1 MNDIYIIVILSLLAS
16 GMFSGME
23 IAFLSTNRL
32 QLELDLKKSKF
43 SAKIINK
50 FFKNQSQF
58 IGCLLLG
65 NNIANVIYGI
75 SIARILE
82 PFIADVLP
90 ESITNDFV
98 ILLCQ
103 TLLSTLLV
111 LITGEF
117 LPKIIFGINPNKS
130 MQIFS
135 VPAMMLF
142 IVLYPVILIFI
153 SISELVIKYI
163 LRVDIP
169 HEEYKLNTVDLND
182 YIKEY
187 ANPDEVNEDIQ
198 QGIELFQNA
207 IDFHNVKLRECMVPR
222 TEIQAI
228 DIEDGIA
235 EVKAVFEETKHSKL
249 LVFENNIDNIIGY
262 IHINDVLTK
271 VTNLRQ
277 KLRPIEFYPETYSAQ
292 ELLKKLSKKRQSIAV
307 VVDEFGGTSGIIT
320 IEDLIEEIFGE
331 IEDEFDVE
339 DTVEKTINTDDHIF
353 SARLEIDYL
362 NKNYKFNFPESDD
375 YETLAGYIIH
385 YHESIPQTGEEIIIG
400 NYIFKIIKA
409 SDTKLEEVEIKN
421 NQ

>member
-1 MNDIYIIVILSLLAS
+1 MNDIYIVIISLMCSA
-16 GMFSGME
+16 MFSGME

-32 QLELDLKKSKF
+32 QLELDFKKNKF

-50 FFKNQSQF
+50 FFRNQSQF
-58 IGCLLLG
+58 IGCLLLC
-65 NNIANVIYGI
+65 NNIANVVYGI
-75 SIARILE
+75 AIARILE
-82 PFIADVLP
+82 PIIANILPDV
-90 ESITNDFV
+90 INNDFV
-98 ILLCQ
+98 VLLCQ
-103 TLLSTLLV
+103 TLLSTLLI

-130 MQIFS
+130 MRIFA
-135 VPAMMLF
+135 VPAMTLF
-142 IVLYPVILIFI
+142 IILYPIILIFI

-169 HEEYKLNTVDLND
+169 HEDYKLNTVDLND

-187 ANPDEVNEDIQ
+187 ANPEDEDEDIQ

-207 IDFHNVKLRECMVPR
+207 IEFHNVKLRECMVPR

-228 DIEDGIA
+228 DIEDKIE

-271 VTNLRQ
+271 TKDLRS
-277 KLRPIEFYPETYSAQ
+277 KVRPIEFYPETYSAQ
-292 ELLKKLSKKRQSIAV
+292 ELLKRLSKKRQSIAV
-307 VVDEFGGTSGIIT
+307 VVDEFGGTSGIIS

-339 DTVEKTINTDDHIF
+339 ENVEQTINANDHIF

-385 YHESIPQTGEEIIIG
+385 YHESIPEIGEEITIG

-409 SDTKLEEVEIKN
+409 TDTKLEEVEIKN

>member
-1 MNDIYIIVILSLLAS
+1 MAS
-16 GMFSGME
+16 AMFSGME

-32 QLELDLKKSKF
+32 QLELDLKKNKF

-58 IGCLLLG
+58 IGCLLLV

-75 SIARILE
+75 AIARILE
-82 PFIADVLP
+82 PFIINILPDV
-90 ESITNDFV
+90 IVNDFV
-98 ILLCQ
+98 VLLCQ

-130 MQIFS
+130 MRIFS
-135 VPAMMLF
+135 VPAMILF
-142 IVLYPVILIFI
+142 ILLYPVILIFI

-163 LRVDIP
+163 LGVDIP

-187 ANPDEVNEDIQ
+187 ANPDEDNEDIQ

-228 DIEDGIA
+228 DIDDTIA
-235 EVKAVFEETKHSKL
+235 EVKAIFEETKHSKL

-292 ELLKKLSKKRQSIAV
+292 ELLKKLSKKHQSIAV

-339 DTVEKTINTDDHIF
+339 DTVEKTINPDDHIF

-385 YHESIPQTGEEIIIG
+385 YHESIPQTGEEITIG

-409 SDTKLEEVEIKN
+409 SDTRLEEVEIKN

>member
-1 MNDIYIIVILSLLAS
+1 MDDIYIVILSLMAS
-16 GMFSGME
+16 AIFSGME

-32 QLELDLKKSKF
+32 QLELDLKKNKF

-50 FFKNQSQF
+50 FFRNQSQF
-58 IGCLLLG
+58 IGCLLLC

-75 SIARILE
+75 AIARILE
-82 PFIADVLP
+82 PWVIDILP
-90 ESITNDFV
+90 EVIVNDFTV
-98 ILLCQ
+98 LLCQ
-103 TLLSTLLV
+103 TILSTLLV

-130 MQIFS
+130 MRIFAI
-135 VPAMMLF
+135 PAITLF
-142 IVLYPVILIFI
+142 IALYPIILIFI

-169 HEEYKLNTVDLND
+169 HEDYKLNTIDLND

-187 ANPDEVNEDIQ
+187 ANPDDENEDIQ

-207 IDFHNVKLRECMVPR
+207 IEFHNVKLRECMVPR
-222 TEIQAI
+222 TEIQAV
-228 DIEDGIA
+228 DIEDDIK
-235 EVKAVFEETKHSKL
+235 EVKRVFEDTKHSKL
-249 LVFENNIDNIIGY
+249 LVYENNIDNIIGY

-271 VTNLRQ
+271 TTDIRLKV
-277 KLRPIEFYPETYSAQ
+277 RPIDFYPETYSAQ

-307 VVDEFGGTSGIIT
+307 VVDEFGGTSGIIS

-331 IEDEFDVE
+331 IEDEFDE
-339 DTVEKTINTDDHIF
+339 EETMEKTINADDHIF

-362 NKNYKFNFPESDD
+362 NKNYKYNFPESDD

-385 YHESIPQTGEEIIIG
+385 YHESIPEMGEEIAIG

-409 SDTKLEEVEIKN
+409 TDTKLEEVEIKN

>member
-1 MNDIYIIVILSLLAS
+1 MNDIYIVILSLMAS
-16 GMFSGME
+16 AMFSGME

-58 IGCLLLG
+58 IGCLLLC

-75 SIARILE
+75 AIARILE
-82 PFIADVLP
+82 PLITNILP
-90 ESITNDFV
+90 EPLTNDFI

-103 TLLSTLLV
+103 TILSTLLV

-117 LPKIIFGINPNKS
+117 LPKIIFGINPNNS
-130 MQIFS
+130 MRIFS
-135 VPAMMLF
+135 VPAMILF

-153 SISELVIKYI
+153 SISELIIKYI

-187 ANPDEVNEDIQ
+187 ANPDEENEDIQ

-228 DIEDGIA
+228 DIENTIKD
-235 EVKAVFEETKHSKL
+235 VKAVFEETKHSKL
-249 LVFENNIDNIIGY
+249 LVYENNIDNIIGY

-271 VTNLRQ
+271 TTNLRQ

-292 ELLKKLSKKRQSIAV
+292 ELFKRLSKKHQSIAV
-307 VVDEFGGTSGIIT
+307 VVDEFGGTSGIIS

-339 DTVEKTINTDDHIF
+339 DTIEKTINADDHIF
-353 SARLEIDYL
+353 SARIEIDYL
-362 NKNYKFNFPESDD
+362 NKNYKYNFPESDD

-385 YHESIPQTGEEIIIG
+385 YHESIPQTGEEITIG

>member
-1 MNDIYIIVILSLLAS
+1 MNDIYIVILSLLAS
-16 GMFSGME
+16 AMFSGME

-82 PFIADVLP
+82 PFIVDVLP
-90 ESITNDFV
+90 EAITNDFV

-111 LITGEF
+111 LVTGEF
-117 LPKIIFGINPNKS
+117 LPKIIFGIDPNKS

-135 VPAMMLF
+135 VPAMILF

-187 ANPDEVNEDIQ
+187 ANPDEANEDIQ

-235 EVKAVFEETKHSKL
+235 EVKSVFEETKHSKL

-271 VTNLRQ
+271 VTDLRQ

-292 ELLKKLSKKRQSIAV
+292 ELLKRLSKKRQSIAV

-331 IEDEFDVE
+331 IEDELDVE
-339 DTVEKTINTDDHIF
+339 DTVEKTINPDDHIF

-385 YHESIPQTGEEIIIG
+385 YHESIPQTGEEITIG

-409 SDTKLEEVEIKN
+409 SDTRLEEVEIKN

>member
-1 MNDIYIIVILSLLAS
+1 MNDIYIVIISLMCSA
-16 GMFSGME
+16 MFSGTE

-32 QLELDLKKSKF
+32 QLELDFKKNKF

-58 IGCLLLG
+58 IGCLLLC
-65 NNIANVIYGI
+65 NNIANVVYGI
-75 SIARILE
+75 AIARILE
-82 PFIADVLP
+82 PIIADILP
-90 ESITNDFV
+90 EVINNDFM

-103 TLLSTLLV
+103 TLISTLLV

-130 MQIFS
+130 MRVFAI
-135 VPAMMLF
+135 PAMILF
-142 IVLYPVILIFI
+142 IILYPIILIFI
-153 SISELVIKYI
+153 SVSELVIKYI

-169 HEEYKLNTVDLND
+169 HEDYKLNTVDLND

-187 ANPDEVNEDIQ
+187 ANPEDEDEDIQ

-207 IDFHNVKLRECMVPR
+207 IEFHNVKLRECMVPR

-228 DIEDGIA
+228 DIEDNIE

-271 VTNLRQ
+271 VTDLRS
-277 KLRPIEFYPETYSAQ
+277 KVRPIEFYPETYSAQ
-292 ELLKKLSKKRQSIAV
+292 DLLKRLSKKRQSIAV
-307 VVDEFGGTSGIIT
+307 VVDEFGGTSGIISM
-320 IEDLIEEIFGE
+320 EDLIEEIFGE

-339 DTVEKTINTDDHIF
+339 ENIEQTINANDHIF

-385 YHESIPQTGEEIIIG
+385 YHESIPEIGEEITIG

-409 SDTKLEEVEIKN
+409 TDTKLEEVEIKN

>member
-1 MNDIYIIVILSLLAS
+1 MCSA
-16 GMFSGME
+16 MFSGME

-32 QLELDLKKSKF
+32 QLELDFKKNKF
-43 SAKIINK
+43 SAKIITK

-58 IGCLLLG
+58 IGCLLLC
-65 NNIANVIYGI
+65 NNIANVVYGI
-75 SIARILE
+75 AIARILE
-82 PFIADVLP
+82 PIIANILP
-90 ESITNDFV
+90 EVLNNDFV
-98 ILLCQ
+98 VLLCQ
-103 TLLSTLLV
+103 TLLSTLLI

-130 MQIFS
+130 MRIFA
-135 VPAMMLF
+135 VPAMILF
-142 IVLYPVILIFI
+142 IILYPIILIFI
-153 SISELVIKYI
+153 SVSELVIKYI

-169 HEEYKLNTVDLND
+169 HEDYKLNTVDLND

-187 ANPDEVNEDIQ
+187 ANPEDEDEDIQ

-207 IDFHNVKLRECMVPR
+207 IEFHNVKLRECMVPR

-228 DIEDGIA
+228 DIEDKIE
-235 EVKAVFEETKHSKL
+235 EVKATFEETKHSKL

-271 VTNLRQ
+271 TKDLRS
-277 KLRPIEFYPETYSAQ
+277 KVRPIEFYPETYSAQ
-292 ELLKKLSKKRQSIAV
+292 ELLKRLSKKRQSIAV
-307 VVDEFGGTSGIIT
+307 VVDEFGGTSGIIS

-339 DTVEKTINTDDHIF
+339 ENVEQTINANDHIF

-385 YHESIPQTGEEIIIG
+385 YHESIPEIGEEILIG

-409 SDTKLEEVEIKN
+409 TDTKLEEVEIKN

>member
-1 MNDIYIIVILSLLAS
+1 MCS

-32 QLELDLKKSKF
+32 QLELDFKKNKF
-43 SAKIINK
+43 SAKIITK

-58 IGCLLLG
+58 IGCLLLC
-65 NNIANVIYGI
+65 NNIANVVYGI
-75 SIARILE
+75 AIARILE
-82 PFIADVLP
+82 PIIADILP
-90 ESITNDFV
+90 DVINNDFV
-98 ILLCQ
+98 VLLCQ
-103 TLLSTLLV
+103 TILSTLLV

-130 MQIFS
+130 MRIFA
-135 VPAMMLF
+135 VPAMILF
-142 IVLYPVILIFI
+142 IILYPVILIFI
-153 SISELVIKYI
+153 SVSELVIKYI

-169 HEEYKLNTVDLND
+169 HEDYKLNTVDLND

-187 ANPDEVNEDIQ
+187 ANPEDEDEDIQ

-207 IDFHNVKLRECMVPR
+207 IEFHNVKLRECMVPR

-228 DIEDGIA
+228 DIEDKI
-235 EVKAVFEETKHSKL
+235 EDVKAVFEETKHSKL

-271 VTNLRQ
+271 TTDLRS
-277 KLRPIEFYPETYSAQ
+277 KVRPIEFYPETYSAQ
-292 ELLKKLSKKRQSIAV
+292 ELLKRLSKKRQSIAV
-307 VVDEFGGTSGIIT
+307 VVDEFGGTSGIIS

-339 DTVEKTINTDDHIF
+339 ENVEQTINANDHIL

-385 YHESIPQTGEEIIIG
+385 YHESIPEIGEEIIIG

-409 SDTKLEEVEIKN
+409 TDTKLEEVEIKN

>member
-1 MNDIYIIVILSLLAS
+1 MSDIYIVILSLMAS
-16 GMFSGME
+16 ALFSGME

-32 QLELDLKKSKF
+32 QLELDLKKAKF

-58 IGCLLLG
+58 IGCLLLC

-75 SIARILE
+75 AIARILE
-82 PFIADVLP
+82 PFCIRILP
-90 ESITNDFV
+90 EVMANDFV

-103 TLLSTLLV
+103 TIMSTLIVLV
-111 LITGEF
+111 TGEF
-117 LPKIIFGINPNKS
+117 LPKIIFGINPNKT
-130 MQIFS
+130 MQIFA
-135 VPAMMLF
+135 VPALILF
-142 IVLYPVILIFI
+142 ILLYPIILVFI
-153 SISELVIKYI
+153 SISELVIKYV
-163 LRVDIP
+163 LRIDIT
-169 HEEYKLNTVDLND
+169 HEDYKLNTVDLND

-187 ANPDEVNEDIQ
+187 ANPDDEDEDIQ

-207 IDFHNVKLRECMVPR
+207 IEFHSVKLRECMVPR

-228 DIEDGIA
+228 DIKDNIE
-235 EVKAVFEETKHSKL
+235 EVKNMFQETKHSKL
-249 LVFENNIDNIIGY
+249 LVYENNIDNIIGY
-262 IHINDVLTK
+262 IHINDVLTPTTDLSLK
-271 VTNLRQ
+271 V
-277 KLRPIEFYPETYSAQ
+277 RPIEFYPETYSAQ
-292 ELLKKLSKKRQSIAV
+292 DLLKKLSKKQQSIAV
-307 VVDEFGGTSGIIT
+307 VVDEFGGTSGIIS

-339 DTVEKTINTDDHIF
+339 DTVEKTINDDDHIF

-362 NKNYKFNFPESDD
+362 NKNYKYNFPESDD

-385 YHESIPQTGEEIIIG
+385 YHESIPKKDEEISIG
-400 NYIFKIIKA
+400 NYIFKIVKA

>member
-1 MNDIYIIVILSLLAS
+1 MAS
-16 GMFSGME
+16 AMFSGME

-32 QLELDLKKSKF
+32 QLELDLKKNKF
-43 SAKIINK
+43 SAKIIKK

-58 IGCLLLG
+58 IGCLLLV

-75 SIARILE
+75 AIARILE
-82 PFIADVLP
+82 PFIINILPDV
-90 ESITNDFV
+90 IVNDFV
-98 ILLCQ
+98 VLLCQ

-130 MQIFS
+130 MRIFS
-135 VPAMMLF
+135 VPAMILF
-142 IVLYPVILIFI
+142 ILLYPVILIFI

-163 LRVDIP
+163 LGVDIP

-187 ANPDEVNEDIQ
+187 ANPDESNEDIQ

-228 DIEDGIA
+228 DIDDTIA
-235 EVKAVFEETKHSKL
+235 EVKAIFEETKHSKL

-292 ELLKKLSKKRQSIAV
+292 ELLKKLSKKHQSIAV

-339 DTVEKTINTDDHIF
+339 DTVEKTINPDDHIF

-385 YHESIPQTGEEIIIG
+385 YHESIPQTGEEITIG

-409 SDTKLEEVEIKN
+409 SDTRLEEVEIKN

>member
-1 MNDIYIIVILSLLAS
+1 MCSA
-16 GMFSGME
+16 MFSGME

-32 QLELDLKKSKF
+32 QLELDFKKNKF

-50 FFKNQSQF
+50 FFRNQSQF
-58 IGCLLLG
+58 IGCLLLC
-65 NNIANVIYGI
+65 NNIANVVYGI
-75 SIARILE
+75 AIARILE
-82 PFIADVLP
+82 PLIADLLP
-90 ESITNDFV
+90 EVINNDFM

-103 TLLSTLLV
+103 TLLSTILI

-130 MQIFS
+130 MRIFA
-135 VPAMMLF
+135 VPAMILF
-142 IVLYPVILIFI
+142 IILYPIILIFI
-153 SISELVIKYI
+153 GISELVIKYI
-163 LRVDIP
+163 LRVDIA
-169 HEEYKLNTVDLND
+169 HEDYKLNTVDLND

-187 ANPDEVNEDIQ
+187 ANPEDEDEDIQ

-207 IDFHNVKLRECMVPR
+207 IEFHNVKLRECMVPR

-228 DIEDGIA
+228 DIEDKIE

-271 VTNLRQ
+271 TKDLRS
-277 KLRPIEFYPETYSAQ
+277 KVRPIEFYPETYSAQ
-292 ELLKKLSKKRQSIAV
+292 KLLKRLSKKRQSIAV
-307 VVDEFGGTSGIIT
+307 VVDEFGGTSGIIS

-339 DTVEKTINTDDHIF
+339 ENVEQTINANDHIL

-385 YHESIPQTGEEIIIG
+385 YHESIPEIGEEIIIG

-409 SDTKLEEVEIKN
+409 TDTKLEEVEIKN

>member
-1 MNDIYIIVILSLLAS
+1 MNDIYVVILSLMAS
-16 GMFSGME
+16 AMFSGME

-32 QLELDLKKSKF
+32 QLELDLKKRKF

-58 IGCLLLG
+58 IGCLLLC
-65 NNIANVIYGI
+65 NNIANVVYGI
-75 SIARILE
+75 AIAKILE
-82 PFIADVLP
+82 PIVISFLP
-90 ESITNDFV
+90 EIITNGFT

-103 TLLSTLLV
+103 TILSTLIV

-117 LPKIIFGINPNKS
+117 LPKIIFGINPNKV
-130 MQIFS
+130 MNIFAI
-135 VPAMMLF
+135 PAMILF
-142 IVLYPVILIFI
+142 ILLYPLILIFI
-153 SISELVIKYI
+153 GISELVIKYI
-163 LRVDIP
+163 LRIDIL
-169 HEEYKLNTVDLND
+169 HEDYKLNTVDLND

-187 ANPDEVNEDIQ
+187 ANPDDDDEDIQ

-207 IDFHNVKLRECMVPR
+207 IEFHTVKLRECMVPR
-222 TEIQAI
+222 PEIQAI
-228 DIEDGIA
+228 DIEDGIEA
-235 EVKAVFEETKHSKL
+235 AKKLFEETKHSKL
-249 LVFENNIDNIIGY
+249 PVFENNIDNIIGY
-262 IHINDVLTK
+262 LHINDILTK
-271 VTNLRQ
+271 AIDIKQ

-292 ELLKKLSKKRQSIAV
+292 ELLKRLSKKNQSIAI
-307 VVDEFGGTSGIIT
+307 VVDEFGGTSGIIS

-331 IEDEFDVE
+331 IEDEFDEE
-339 DTVEKTINTDDHIF
+339 DSIEETINEDDYIF

-385 YHESIPQTGEEIIIG
+385 YHESIPQINEEITIG

-409 SDTKLEEVEIKN
+409 TDTKLEEVEIKN

>member
-1 MNDIYIIVILSLLAS
+1 MNDIYIVILSLAAS
-16 GMFSGME
+16 AIFSGME

-82 PFIADVLP
+82 PIIMNILP
-90 ESITNDFV
+90 NAITNDFV

-103 TLLSTLLV
+103 TILSTLLV
-111 LITGEF
+111 LVTGEF

-130 MQIFS
+130 MQVFS
-135 VPAMMLF
+135 IPAMILF

-187 ANPDEVNEDIQ
+187 ANPDEDNEDIQ

-228 DIEDGIA
+228 DIEDGIS
-235 EVKAVFEETKHSKL
+235 EVKAMFEETKHSKL
-249 LVFENNIDNIIGY
+249 LVYENNIDNIIGY

-292 ELLKKLSKKRQSIAV
+292 ELLKRLSKKRQSIAV
-307 VVDEFGGTSGIIT
+307 VVDEFGGTSGIIS

-339 DTVEKTINTDDHIF
+339 DAVEKTINPDDHIF

-362 NKNYKFNFPESDD
+362 NKNYKYNFPESDD

-385 YHESIPQTGEEIIIG
+385 YHESIPQTGEEITIG

-409 SDTKLEEVEIKN
+409 SDTRLEEVEIKN

>member
-1 MNDIYIIVILSLLAS
+1 MNDIYIVILSLAAS
-16 GMFSGME
+16 AIFSGME

-32 QLELDLKKSKF
+32 QLELDLKKCKF

-82 PFIADVLP
+82 PIIMNILP
-90 ESITNDFV
+90 NAITNDFV

-103 TLLSTLLV
+103 TILSTLLV
-111 LITGEF
+111 LVTGEF

-130 MQIFS
+130 MQVFS
-135 VPAMMLF
+135 IPAMILF

-187 ANPDEVNEDIQ
+187 ANPDEDNEDIQ

-228 DIEDGIA
+228 DIEDGIS
-235 EVKAVFEETKHSKL
+235 EVKAMFEETKHSKL
-249 LVFENNIDNIIGY
+249 LVYENNIDNIIGY

-292 ELLKKLSKKRQSIAV
+292 ELLKRLSKKRQSIAV
-307 VVDEFGGTSGIIT
+307 VVDEFGGTSGIIS

-339 DTVEKTINTDDHIF
+339 DAVEKTINPDDHIF

-362 NKNYKFNFPESDD
+362 NKNYKYNFPESDD

-385 YHESIPQTGEEIIIG
+385 YHESIPQTGEEITIG

-409 SDTKLEEVEIKN
+409 SDTRLEEVEIKN

>member
-1 MNDIYIIVILSLLAS
+1 MDDIYIVIISLLAS
-16 GMFSGME
+16 AVFSGME

-32 QLELDLKKSKF
+32 QLELDLKKKKF

-58 IGCLLLG
+58 IGCLLLC

-75 SIARILE
+75 AIAKILE
-82 PFIADVLP
+82 PRIINIMPDIL
-90 ESITNDFV
+90 TNGFV

-103 TLLSTLLV
+103 TIISTLIVLV
-111 LITGEF
+111 TGEF

-130 MQIFS
+130 MNIFAL
-135 VPAMMLF
+135 PAMILF
-142 IVLYPVILIFI
+142 IVLYPIILIFI
-153 SISELVIKYI
+153 SISEIVIKYI

-169 HEEYKLNTVDLND
+169 HEEYKLNTIDLND

-187 ANPDEVNEDIQ
+187 ANPNDEDEDIQ

-228 DIEDGIA
+228 DIENTIE
-235 EVKAVFEETKHSKL
+235 EVKATFEETKHSKL
-249 LVFENNIDNIIGY
+249 LVYENNIDNIIGY

-271 VTNLRQ
+271 TSDLRL
-277 KLRPIEFYPETYSAQ
+277 KIRPIEFYPETYSAQ
-292 ELLKKLSKKRQSIAV
+292 ELLKRLSKKHQSIAV
-307 VVDEFGGTSGIIT
+307 VVDEFGGTSGIISM
-320 IEDLIEEIFGE
+320 EDLIEEIFGE
-331 IEDEFDVE
+331 IEDEFDEEDSVE
-339 DTVEKTINTDDHIF
+339 QTINSNDYIF

-385 YHESIPQTGEEIIIG
+385 YHESIPQIGEEITIG

-409 SDTKLEEVEIKN
+409 TDTKLEEVEIKS

>member
-1 MNDIYIIVILSLLAS
+1 MNDIYIVILSLMAS
-16 GMFSGME
+16 AMFSGME

-58 IGCLLLG
+58 IGCLLLC

-75 SIARILE
+75 AIARILE
-82 PFIADVLP
+82 PFIINILP
-90 ESITNDFV
+90 GSITNDFV
-98 ILLCQ
+98 VLLCQ
-103 TLLSTLLV
+103 TILSTLLV

-117 LPKIIFGINPNKS
+117 LPKIIFGINPNNS
-130 MQIFS
+130 MRIFS
-135 VPAMMLF
+135 IPAMILF

-153 SISELVIKYI
+153 SISELIIKYI

-187 ANPDEVNEDIQ
+187 ANPDEENEDIQ

-228 DIEDGIA
+228 DIENSIKD
-235 EVKAVFEETKHSKL
+235 VKSVFEETKHSKL
-249 LVFENNIDNIIGY
+249 LVYENNIDNIIGY

-271 VTNLRQ
+271 TTNLRQ

-292 ELLKKLSKKRQSIAV
+292 ELFKRLSKKHQSIAV
-307 VVDEFGGTSGIIT
+307 VVDEFGGTSGIIS

-339 DTVEKTINTDDHIF
+339 DTIEKTINADDHIF
-353 SARLEIDYL
+353 SARIEIDYL
-362 NKNYKFNFPESDD
+362 NKNYKYNFPESDD

-385 YHESIPQTGEEIIIG
+385 YHESIPQTGEEITIG

>member
-1 MNDIYIIVILSLLAS
+1 MCSA
-16 GMFSGME
+16 MFSGME
-23 IAFLSTNRL
+23 IAFLSTNRS
-32 QLELDLKKSKF
+32 QLELDLKKNNF

-50 FFKNQSQF
+50 FFKHQSQF
-58 IGCLLLG
+58 RGCLLLC

-75 SIARILE
+75 AIARILE
-82 PFIADVLP
+82 PFVIDILP
-90 ESITNDFV
+90 EILVNDFV
-98 ILLCQ
+98 VLLCQ
-103 TLLSTLLV
+103 TILSTLLI

-130 MQIFS
+130 MTIFAL
-135 VPAMMLF
+135 PAMILF
-142 IVLYPVILIFI
+142 IILYPIILIYI
-153 SISELVIKYI
+153 GISELVIKYI

-187 ANPDEVNEDIQ
+187 ANPDDEDEDIQ

-228 DIEDGIA
+228 DIESSIE
-235 EVKAVFEETKHSKL
+235 EVKAIFEETKHSKL

-271 VTNLRQ
+271 TTDIRLKV
-277 KLRPIEFYPETYSAQ
+277 RPIQFYPETYSAQ
-292 ELLKKLSKKRQSIAV
+292 ELLKILSKKHQSIAV
-307 VVDEFGGTSGIIT
+307 VVDEFGGTSGIISM
-320 IEDLIEEIFGE
+320 EDLIEEIFGE
-331 IEDEFDVE
+331 IEDEFDEE
-339 DTVEKTINTDDHIF
+339 DTVEEIINNDNYIF

-362 NKNYKFNFPESDD
+362 NKNYKLNFPESDD

-385 YHESIPQTGEEIIIG
+385 YHESIPQIGEEIAIG

-409 SDTKLEEVEIKN
+409 TDTKLEEVEIKN

>member
-1 MNDIYIIVILSLLAS
+1 MDDIYIVILSLMAS
-16 GMFSGME
+16 AIFSGME

-32 QLELDLKKSKF
+32 QLELDLKKNKF

-50 FFKNQSQF
+50 FFRNQSQF
-58 IGCLLLG
+58 IGCLLLC

-75 SIARILE
+75 AIARILE
-82 PFIADVLP
+82 PWVIDILP
-90 ESITNDFV
+90 EMIVNDFTV
-98 ILLCQ
+98 LLCQ
-103 TLLSTLLV
+103 TILSTLLV

-130 MQIFS
+130 MRIFAI
-135 VPAMMLF
+135 PAITLF
-142 IVLYPVILIFI
+142 IVLYPIILIFI

-169 HEEYKLNTVDLND
+169 HEDYKLNTIDLND

-187 ANPDEVNEDIQ
+187 ANPDDENEDIQ

-207 IDFHNVKLRECMVPR
+207 IEFHNVKLRECMVPR
-222 TEIQAI
+222 TEIQAV
-228 DIEDGIA
+228 DIEDDIK
-235 EVKAVFEETKHSKL
+235 EVKRVFEDTKHSKL
-249 LVFENNIDNIIGY
+249 LVYENNIDNIIGY

-271 VTNLRQ
+271 TTDIRLKV
-277 KLRPIEFYPETYSAQ
+277 RPIDFYPETYSAQ

-307 VVDEFGGTSGIIT
+307 VVDEFGGTSGIIS

-331 IEDEFDVE
+331 IEDEFDE
-339 DTVEKTINTDDHIF
+339 EETMEKTINADDHIF

-362 NKNYKFNFPESDD
+362 NKNYKYNFPESDD

-385 YHESIPQTGEEIIIG
+385 YHESIPEMGEEIAIG

-409 SDTKLEEVEIKN
+409 TDTKLEEVEIKN

>member
-1 MNDIYIIVILSLLAS
+1 MNDIYIVILSLAAS
-16 GMFSGME
+16 AIFSGME

-82 PFIADVLP
+82 PIIMNILP
-90 ESITNDFV
+90 NAITNDFV

-103 TLLSTLLV
+103 TILSTLLV
-111 LITGEF
+111 LVTGEF

-130 MQIFS
+130 MQVFS
-135 VPAMMLF
+135 IPAMILF

-187 ANPDEVNEDIQ
+187 ANPDEDNEDIQ

-228 DIEDGIA
+228 DIEDGIS
-235 EVKAVFEETKHSKL
+235 EVKAMFEETKHSKL
-249 LVFENNIDNIIGY
+249 LVYENNIDNIIGY

-292 ELLKKLSKKRQSIAV
+292 ELLKRLSKKRQSIAV
-307 VVDEFGGTSGIIT
+307 VVDEFGGTSGIIS

-339 DTVEKTINTDDHIF
+339 DAVEKTINPDDYIF

-385 YHESIPQTGEEIIIG
+385 YHESIPQTGEEITIG

-409 SDTKLEEVEIKN
+409 SDTRLEEVEIKN

>member
-1 MNDIYIIVILSLLAS
+1 MAS
-16 GMFSGME
+16 AMFSGME

-43 SAKIINK
+43 SAKIINR

-82 PFIADVLP
+82 PFIINVLP
-90 ESITNDFV
+90 EAITNDFV
-98 ILLCQ
+98 VLLCQ

-130 MQIFS
+130 MRIFS
-135 VPAMMLF
+135 VPAMLLF
-142 IVLYPVILIFI
+142 ILLYPVILIFI

-187 ANPDEVNEDIQ
+187 ANPDDDNEDIQ

-271 VTNLRQ
+271 VKNLRQ

-292 ELLKKLSKKRQSIAV
+292 ELLKRLSKKRQSIAV

-339 DTVEKTINTDDHIF
+339 DTVEKTINPDDHIF

-385 YHESIPQTGEEIIIG
+385 YHESIPQTGEEIAIG

-409 SDTKLEEVEIKN
+409 SDTRLEEVEIKN

>member
-1 MNDIYIIVILSLLAS
+1 MCSA
-16 GMFSGME
+16 MFSGTE

-32 QLELDLKKSKF
+32 QLELDYKKNKF

-58 IGCLLLG
+58 IGCLLLC
-65 NNIANVIYGI
+65 NNIANVVYGI
-75 SIARILE
+75 AIARILE
-82 PFIADVLP
+82 PIIADILP
-90 ESITNDFV
+90 EVINNDFM

-103 TLLSTLLV
+103 TLISTLLV

-130 MQIFS
+130 MRVFA
-135 VPAMMLF
+135 VPAMILY
-142 IVLYPVILIFI
+142 IILYPIILIFI
-153 SISELVIKYI
+153 SVSELVIKYI

-169 HEEYKLNTVDLND
+169 HEDYKLNTVDLND

-187 ANPDEVNEDIQ
+187 ANPEDEDEDIQ

-207 IDFHNVKLRECMVPR
+207 IEFHNVKLRECMVPR

-228 DIEDGIA
+228 DIEDNIE

-271 VTNLRQ
+271 VTDLRS
-277 KLRPIEFYPETYSAQ
+277 KVRPIEFYPETYSAQ
-292 ELLKKLSKKRQSIAV
+292 DLLKRLSKKRQSIAV
-307 VVDEFGGTSGIIT
+307 VVDEFGGTSGIISM
-320 IEDLIEEIFGE
+320 EDLIEEIFGE

-339 DTVEKTINTDDHIF
+339 ENIEQTINANDHIF

-385 YHESIPQTGEEIIIG
+385 YHESIPEIGEEITIG

-409 SDTKLEEVEIKN
+409 TDTKLEEVEIKN

>member
-1 MNDIYIIVILSLLAS
+1 MAS
-16 GMFSGME
+16 AMFSGME

-58 IGCLLLG
+58 IGCLLLC

-75 SIARILE
+75 AIARILE
-82 PFIADVLP
+82 PFIINILP
-90 ESITNDFV
+90 GSITNDFV
-98 ILLCQ
+98 VLLCQ
-103 TLLSTLLV
+103 TILSTLLV

-117 LPKIIFGINPNKS
+117 LPKIIFGINPNNS
-130 MQIFS
+130 MRIFS
-135 VPAMMLF
+135 IPAMILF

-153 SISELVIKYI
+153 SISELIIKYI

-187 ANPDEVNEDIQ
+187 ANPDEENEDIQ

-228 DIEDGIA
+228 DIENSIKD
-235 EVKAVFEETKHSKL
+235 VKSVFEETKHSKL
-249 LVFENNIDNIIGY
+249 LVYENNIDNIIGY

-271 VTNLRQ
+271 TTNLRQ

-292 ELLKKLSKKRQSIAV
+292 ELFKRLSKKHQSIAV
-307 VVDEFGGTSGIIT
+307 VVDEFGGTSGIIS

-339 DTVEKTINTDDHIF
+339 DTIEKTINADDHIF
-353 SARLEIDYL
+353 SARIEIDYL
-362 NKNYKFNFPESDD
+362 NKNYKYNFPESDD

-385 YHESIPQTGEEIIIG
+385 YHESIPQTGEEITIG

>member
-1 MNDIYIIVILSLLAS
+1 MDDIYIVILSLLAS
-16 GMFSGME
+16 AIFSGME

-32 QLELDLKKSKF
+32 QLELDLKKNKF

-50 FFKNQSQF
+50 FFRNQSQF
-58 IGCLLLG
+58 IGCLLLC

-75 SIARILE
+75 AIARILE
-82 PFIADVLP
+82 PWVIDILP
-90 ESITNDFV
+90 EMIVNDFTV
-98 ILLCQ
+98 LLCQ
-103 TLLSTLLV
+103 TILSTLLV

-130 MQIFS
+130 MRIFAI
-135 VPAMMLF
+135 PAITLF
-142 IVLYPVILIFI
+142 IVLYPIILIFI

-169 HEEYKLNTVDLND
+169 HEDYKLNTIDLND

-187 ANPDEVNEDIQ
+187 ANPDDENEDIQ

-207 IDFHNVKLRECMVPR
+207 IEFHNVKLRECMVPR
-222 TEIQAI
+222 TEIQAV
-228 DIEDGIA
+228 DIEDDIK
-235 EVKAVFEETKHSKL
+235 EVKRVFEDTKHSKL
-249 LVFENNIDNIIGY
+249 LVYENNIDNIIGY

-271 VTNLRQ
+271 TTDIRLKV
-277 KLRPIEFYPETYSAQ
+277 RPIDFYPETYSAQ

-307 VVDEFGGTSGIIT
+307 VVDEFGGTSGIIS

-331 IEDEFDVE
+331 IEDEFDE
-339 DTVEKTINTDDHIF
+339 EETMEKTINADDHIF

-362 NKNYKFNFPESDD
+362 NKNYKYNFPESDD

-385 YHESIPQTGEEIIIG
+385 YHESIPEMGEEIAIG

-409 SDTKLEEVEIKN
+409 TDTKLEEVEIKN

>member
-1 MNDIYIIVILSLLAS
+1 MAS
-16 GMFSGME
+16 AIFSGME

-32 QLELDLKKSKF
+32 QLELDLKKNKF

-50 FFKNQSQF
+50 FFRNQSQF
-58 IGCLLLG
+58 IGCLLLC

-75 SIARILE
+75 AIARILE
-82 PFIADVLP
+82 PWVIDILP
-90 ESITNDFV
+90 EVIVNDFTV
-98 ILLCQ
+98 LLCQ
-103 TLLSTLLV
+103 TILSTLLV

-130 MQIFS
+130 MRIFAI
-135 VPAMMLF
+135 PAITLF
-142 IVLYPVILIFI
+142 IALYPIILIFI

-169 HEEYKLNTVDLND
+169 HEDYKLNTIDLND

-187 ANPDEVNEDIQ
+187 ANPDDENEDIQ

-207 IDFHNVKLRECMVPR
+207 IEFHNVKLRECMVPR
-222 TEIQAI
+222 TEIQAV
-228 DIEDGIA
+228 DIEDDIK
-235 EVKAVFEETKHSKL
+235 EVKRVFEDTKHSKL
-249 LVFENNIDNIIGY
+249 LVYENNIDNIIGY

-271 VTNLRQ
+271 TTDIRLKV
-277 KLRPIEFYPETYSAQ
+277 RPIDFYPETYSAQ

-307 VVDEFGGTSGIIT
+307 VVDEFGGTSGIIS

-331 IEDEFDVE
+331 IEDEFDE
-339 DTVEKTINTDDHIF
+339 EETMEKTINADDHIF

-362 NKNYKFNFPESDD
+362 NKNYKYNFPESDD

-385 YHESIPQTGEEIIIG
+385 YHESIPEMGEEIAIG

-409 SDTKLEEVEIKN
+409 TDTKLEEVEIKN